1 MNIHFIAIGG
11 AAMHNLAIALK
22 NKGYQITGSDDAI
35 FEPSLSQ
42 LQKNGL
48 LPESLG
54 WFPEKIS
61 ENLDAVILGMHAK
74 KENPEL
80 LKAQELGIK
89 IYSYPEF
96 LYEQS
101 KEKTRV
107 VIAGSHG
114 KTTITSIVTGKQIG
128 RAHV

>member
-74 KENPEL
+74 KDNPEL
-80 LKAQELGIK
+80 LKLKNWASKSILIQNFYTNRAK
-89 IYSYPEF
+89 KKPEW
-96 LYEQS
+96 
-101 KEKTRV
+101 
-107 VIAGSHG
+107 
-114 KTTITSIVTGKQIG
+114 
-128 RAHV
+128 